1 MTEADCV
8 LAVGTRFSDR
18 SVGTF
23 AAFEK
28 RLKIIHIDVDP
39 SEIGKNQT
47 AHVAVVGDVRA
58 SLRIMVKL
66 LLQRA
71 IRQTEES
78 PWIKHVKETKA
89 YWKENLKIH
98 PGEMGQPR
106 FCASCASSCR
116 LSP

>member
-1 MTEADCV
+1 M
-8 LAVGTRFSDR
+8 GTRFSDR

-47 AHVAVVGDVRA
+47 SAHVAVVGDVRA

-66 LLQRA
+66 PA
-71 IRQTEES
+71 PKGNQTD
-78 PWIKHVKETKA
+78 
-89 YWKENLKIH
+89 
-98 PGEMGQPR
+98 
-106 FCASCASSCR
+106 
-116 LSP
+116 